1 MNIGKIVLAT
11 ALLGCLVS
19 ASAVAG
25 DAAAGKAKAAAC
37 VGCHGMTGVSANP
50 LWPNLAGQNEQYL
63 VKQLQAF
70 KAGERA
76 DPNMTTMSSAL
87 SDQDMA
93 DIAAWYSSQ
102 ACK

>member
-1 MNIGKIVLAT
+1 M
-11 ALLGCLVS
+11 
-19 ASAVAG
+19 
-25 DAAAGKAKAAAC
+25 
-37 VGCHGMTGVSANP
+37 
-50 LWPNLAGQNEQYL
+50 
-63 VKQLQAF
+63 KQLQAF

-76 DPNMTTMSSAL
+76 DPNMTAMSSAL